1 MNIERMAKVMRWA
14 LPDYVELN
22 VVEDADACKE
32 LSAEW
37 YIEGFF
43 DPFFEEVD
51 PWETFPIE
59 INIVCGSRVQLL
71 EDNDLFTDELL
82 TTYAHELIHFEQYRE
97 GRFDF
102 KDLANNEEEA
112 YARESDWKK
121 PWHRTMEEKV
131 W

>member
-1 MNIERMAKVMRWA
+1 MNIERMAKTMRFA

-22 VVEDADACKE
+22 VVEDAEACQGIN
-32 LSAEW
+32 AEW

-43 DPFFEEVD
+43 NPFFEETD
-51 PWETFPIE
+51 PWEEFPIE

-71 EDNDLFTDELL
+71 ESDDLFIDELL

-102 KDLANNEEEA
+102 NDFANNEEEA

-121 PWHRTMEEKV
+121 SWHKAMEEKV